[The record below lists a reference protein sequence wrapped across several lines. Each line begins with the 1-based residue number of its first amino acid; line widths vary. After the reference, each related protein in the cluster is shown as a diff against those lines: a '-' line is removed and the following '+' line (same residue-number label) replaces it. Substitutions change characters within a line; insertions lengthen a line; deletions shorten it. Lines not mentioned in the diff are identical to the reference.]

1 MMKPNITPVGTFQR
15 ITSTA
20 PLRAETREAIQNT
33 VLQFYIQN
41 SQPEDDAEGLTAC
54 YERLSQEDKLDG
66 ESNSIINQ
74 KRYLE
79 GYAADHGYS
88 NIVHYTDDGWSGG
101 NFDRP
106 AWKRLITDIEAG
118 KVEHLLV
125 KDLSRVGRDYLQTGF
140 YTEVV
145 FKRYGI
151 HFVAIGNS
159 IDSNDPSSGEF
170 APFVNIMLEYFP

>member
-1 MMKPNITPVGTFQR
+1 MSARQTETKIT
-15 ITSTA
+15 A
-20 PLRAETREAIQNT
+20 L
-33 VLQFYIQN
+33 
-41 SQPEDDAEGLTAC
+41 
-54 YERLSQEDKLDG
+54 YERLSRDDESLGD
-66 ESNSIINQ
+66 SNSIINQ

-79 GYAADHGYS
+79 GYAADHGYG

-106 AWKRLITDIEAG
+106 AWKRLIADIEAG

-170 APFVNIMLEYFP
+170 APFVNIMSELSLIHISEPTRR